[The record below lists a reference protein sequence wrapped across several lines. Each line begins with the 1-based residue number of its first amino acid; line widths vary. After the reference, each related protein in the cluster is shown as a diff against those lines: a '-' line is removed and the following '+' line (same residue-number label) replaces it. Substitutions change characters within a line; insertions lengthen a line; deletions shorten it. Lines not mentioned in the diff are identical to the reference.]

1 MQKFATPT
9 LFLCL
14 SNIYFIYFFFE
25 SRITG
30 TRHQERF
37 RNHRIL
43 TILSRR
49 IIVKFDRAP
58 IDSVKWASRGN
69 EIQTW
74 SRFAAPAP
82 LVCLQSLSW
91 QMHLRFWPP
100 DYQGGMRLKALLRRL
115 NLSIHRPVPYI
126 YIFHSLRLIQ
136 RVKFN
141 HTLLF
146 RQKSR
151 NRRFYNIPTLPELSN
166 ATLFLRRIS

>member
-9 LFLCL
+9 LFLRL

-126 YIFHSLRLIQ
+126 YIYPI
-136 RVKFN
+136 
-141 HTLLF
+141 LF
-146 RQKSR
+146 DSSKESSSITRCFFGKNLEIVDFIIFQLCRNSR
-151 NRRFYNIPTLPELSN
+151 TRHFS
-166 ATLFLRRIS
+166 